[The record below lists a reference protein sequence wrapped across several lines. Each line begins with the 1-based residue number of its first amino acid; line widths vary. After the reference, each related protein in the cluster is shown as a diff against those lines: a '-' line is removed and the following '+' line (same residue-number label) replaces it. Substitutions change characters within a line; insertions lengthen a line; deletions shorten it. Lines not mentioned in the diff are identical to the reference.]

1 MSQSENATKHPLQVD
16 ISEEAINEALRA
28 VEGHAEAGRAEPAEP
43 AVEVEVE
50 GEDALRA
57 ELALKDR
64 LLEEAAERTQQLM
77 QRLQEA
83 NDLRLRAIADL
94 DNYKKRA
101 AREREE
107 VQRFGIEKL
116 LTELLPV
123 LDNLDRALETA
134 TTGQSNDF
142 DSFVEG
148 VRMNRRLFE
157 DTLAR
162 FGVKGFSA
170 VGETFD
176 PRFHEALQQVE
187 SAEHPANVVVQ
198 EVVRG
203 YTLHDRLVR
212 PAMVIVSAGPGPQGG
227 AGDGDAGAGPDAEAQ
242 A

>member
-1 MSQSENATKHPLQVD
+1 
-16 ISEEAINEALRA
+16 
-28 VEGHAEAGRAEPAEP
+28 AEAGRAEPAEP

-170 VGETFD
+170 VGET
-176 PRFHEALQQVE
+176 
-187 SAEHPANVVVQ
+187 
-198 EVVRG
+198 
-203 YTLHDRLVR
+203 
-212 PAMVIVSAGPGPQGG
+212 
-227 AGDGDAGAGPDAEAQ
+227 
-242 A
+242 